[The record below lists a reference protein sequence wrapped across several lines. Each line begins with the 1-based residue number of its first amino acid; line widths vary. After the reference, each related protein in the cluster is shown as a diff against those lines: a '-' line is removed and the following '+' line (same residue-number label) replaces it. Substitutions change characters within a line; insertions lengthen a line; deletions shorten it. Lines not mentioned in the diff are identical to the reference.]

1 MKKLVV
7 ILSVCLLA
15 LAAFELRAQ
24 AQTPSIPKLTSAQ
37 YESMKKDD
45 IYVIMFSQDGCSPC
59 LLAKKT
65 IMPALAEKYASEVN
79 VHVYLFP
86 TDSDVPA
93 PDGTHL
99 NEHLGIN
106 STPTFVVL
114 YNGTPELS
122 EVGYASSKRADLEKK
137 IDSAVS
143 RRK

>member
-7 ILSVCLLA
+7 VLSVCLLA

-59 LLAKKT
+59 RQAKKT
-65 IMPALAEKYASEVN
+65 ILPALVNKYASKSN
-79 VHVYLFP
+79 VHVYLFSV
-86 TDSDVPA
+86 DKDDPA
-93 PDGTHL
+93 SDGTHL
-99 NEHLGIN
+99 HTQLGL
-106 STPTFVVL
+106 TGAPAFVVL
-114 YNGTPELS
+114 YNDTS
-122 EVGYASSKRADLEKK
+122 RFSKVGYDSSDQADLEEM

-143 RRK
+143 K